1 MMLLI
6 AFCGEVWE
14 TRSVFQGAV
23 VRLRTRRAGPP
34 ARCRQAIRRLSMVP
48 AALRSESDGKTV

>member
-23 VRLRTRRAGPP
+23 VRLRTRRASHRPVA
-34 ARCRQAIRRLSMVP
+34 ARQSAACPWPRQLS
-48 AALRSESDGKTV
+48 AAGGSER

>member
-14 TRSVFQGAV
+14 TRSVFQVGC
-23 VRLRTRRAGPP
+23 G
-34 ARCRQAIRRLSMVP
+34 QAEDPEGRP
-48 AALRSESDGKTV
+48 